1 MPSYGFHF
9 LRKRHLTI
17 KIMGLDQYAYVKNLK
32 TEEESEFGYW
42 RKHNALQ
49 GWMENLWR
57 SKGCPNKEK
66 YSEDFNCIP
75 LDLTHEDLD
84 ALEEDLLDS
93 RLPETTGFFFGSS
106 TAEDNPHLEE
116 DLDFVSQAR
125 QHLDS
130 GLEVKYFSWW

>member
-1 MPSYGFHF
+1 
-9 LRKRHLTI
+9 
-17 KIMGLDQYAYVKNLK
+17 MGLDQFAYVTDLK
-32 TEEESEFGYW
+32 TKEKSEFGYW

-66 YSEDFNCIP
+66 DSEDFNCIP

-84 ALEEDLLDS
+84 ALEKDLLDS

-130 GLEVKYFSWW
+130 GLEIEYFSWW